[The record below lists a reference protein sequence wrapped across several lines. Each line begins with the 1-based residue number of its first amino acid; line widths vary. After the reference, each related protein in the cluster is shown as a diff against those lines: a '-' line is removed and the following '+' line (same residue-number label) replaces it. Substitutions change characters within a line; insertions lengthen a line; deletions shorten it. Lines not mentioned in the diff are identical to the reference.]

1 MKAALT
7 NIVVGIY
14 MLWTHVTLRTSLL
27 KASLTVE
34 KTQEHLLLKILRE
47 NSQTEFGKEHNF
59 ERISSV
65 EEFRERVPIND
76 YNSLEPHITRQ
87 QEGNLELTVAEPVFY
102 TRTSGTTGRHK
113 YIPLTRFGVNQIKHF
128 QKQLAYSLWRKT
140 DFFKGTVLGF
150 FSPGIEGR
158 LANGIP
164 FGSTSGATYESLSSI
179 FEKKFEIPKEAFN
192 LDNVEAKYEVYA
204 LCALVNGSTTGISSV
219 NPSSLLKV
227 CMLIEQRAE
236 ELLDALVD
244 GKDTNLLKGTASIL
258 PSLRSQLLPY
268 RKASL
273 SQVLDKDGTIPPD
286 ILWPKLSALVTWTG
300 GSCGIALEK
309 LKSYLP
315 LNVNIV
321 EMGYSCSEFNGTV
334 NIDIKR
340 NTCLPLLT
348 DNFYEFVAKEDW
360 ESNSPKFLLLNEI
373 DADKDYYIFVT
384 TASGLYRYD
393 INDVVRATDGVGN
406 CPGLRFVRKGKGMTN
421 ITGEKI
427 SEDQAIAAVS
437 YGLKSAGY
445 ITETFLVLAE
455 EDASTYRIFVESS
468 QNISV
473 DLLSEK
479 IEGELRK
486 RNAEYDDKRASGRLN
501 PVEVERLFEGA
512 GEAIKTKFLQQ
523 GVRETQYKP
532 PVLAYWNEWEEW
544 IGDWTE
550 GPTS

>member
-1 MKAALT
+1 MKATLT

-14 MLWTHVTLRTSLL
+14 MLWTRITLRTSLL
-27 KASLTVE
+27 KASLRVE
-34 KTQEHLLLKILRE
+34 KIQENLLLKILRE
-47 NSQTEFGKEHNF
+47 NSQTAFGKEYNF

-65 EEFRERVPIND
+65 EEFRDWVPISGYND
-76 YNSLEPHITRQ
+76 LEPYITRQ

-113 YIPLTRFGVNQIKHF
+113 NIPMTRSGVNQIKHF

-179 FEKKFEIPKEAFN
+179 FEKKFGIPKEAFN

-204 LCALVNGSTTGISSV
+204 LSALVHGSTTGISSV

-244 GKDTNLLKGTASIL
+244 GKETNLLKGTASIL
-258 PSLRSQLLPY
+258 PRLRSQLLPS

-273 SQVLDKDGTIPPD
+273 SLALDKDGTIPPD

-315 LNVNIV
+315 LKVNIV

-334 NIDIKR
+334 NIDINR
-340 NTCLPLLT
+340 NICIPIFT

-360 ESNSPKFLLLNEI
+360 ESNSPKFLSLNEI
-373 DADKDYYIFVT
+373 DADNDYYIFVT
-384 TASGLYRYD
+384 TSSGLYRYD
-393 INDVVRATDGVGN
+393 INDVVRATEGVGN

-437 YGLKSAGY
+437 NGLMSAGY
-445 ITETFLVLAE
+445 ITETFLVLADE
-455 EDASTYRIFVESS
+455 EASTYRIFVESS
-468 QNISV
+468 QNIST

-501 PVEVERLFEGA
+501 TVEVKRLFEGA
-512 GEAIKTKFLQQ
+512 GEAIKTKSLKQ

-532 PVLAYWNEWEEW
+532 PVLAYWNEWKEW
-544 IGDWTE
+544 IVDWTE
-550 GPTS
+550 GPES

>member
-76 YNSLEPHITRQ
+76 YNSLEPYITRQ

-113 YIPLTRFGVNQIKHF
+113 YIPLTRSGVNQIKHF

-204 LCALVNGSTTGISSV
+204 LSALVHGSITGISSV

>member
-76 YNSLEPHITRQ
+76 YNNLEPYITRQ

-113 YIPLTRFGVNQIKHF
+113 YIPLTRSGVNQIKHF

-164 FGSTSGATYESLSSI
+164 FGSTSGATYESLFSI

-204 LCALVNGSTTGISSV
+204 LCALVHGSTTGISSV

-437 YGLKSAGY
+437 YGLKSAGC

>member
-14 MLWTHVTLRTSLL
+14 MLWTRITLRTSLL

-34 KTQEHLLLKILRE
+34 KTQENLLLKILRE

-76 YNSLEPHITRQ
+76 YNNLEPYITRQ

-204 LCALVNGSTTGISSV
+204 LSALVHGSITGISSV

>member
-76 YNSLEPHITRQ
+76 YNNLEPYITRQ

-113 YIPLTRFGVNQIKHF
+113 YIPLTRSGVNQIKHF

-140 DFFKGTVLGF
+140 DFCKGTVLGF

>member
-1 MKAALT
+1 M
-7 NIVVGIY
+7 
-14 MLWTHVTLRTSLL
+14 
-27 KASLTVE
+27 
-34 KTQEHLLLKILRE
+34 
-47 NSQTEFGKEHNF
+47 
-59 ERISSV
+59 
-65 EEFRERVPIND
+65 
-76 YNSLEPHITRQ
+76 
-87 QEGNLELTVAEPVFY
+87 
-102 TRTSGTTGRHK
+102 
-113 YIPLTRFGVNQIKHF
+113 
-128 QKQLAYSLWRKT
+128 
-140 DFFKGTVLGF
+140 
-150 FSPGIEGR
+150 
-158 LANGIP
+158 
-164 FGSTSGATYESLSSI
+164 
-179 FEKKFEIPKEAFN
+179 
-192 LDNVEAKYEVYA
+192 DNVEAKYEVYA
-204 LCALVNGSTTGISSV
+204 LSALVHGSITGISSV

>member
-76 YNSLEPHITRQ
+76 YNSLEPYITRQ

-113 YIPLTRFGVNQIKHF
+113 YIPLTRSGVNQIKHF

-204 LCALVNGSTTGISSV
+204 LSALVHGSITGISSV

-258 PSLRSQLLPY
+258 PSLRSQLLPS

-273 SQVLDKDGTIPPD
+273 SLALDKDGTIPPD

-373 DADKDYYIFVT
+373 DAGKDYYIFVT

-437 YGLKSAGY
+437 YGLKSAGC

>member
-76 YNSLEPHITRQ
+76 YNSLEPYITRQ

-113 YIPLTRFGVNQIKHF
+113 YIPLTRSGVNQIKHF

-204 LCALVNGSTTGISSV
+204 LSALVHGSTTGISSV

>member
-1 MKAALT
+1 MKAALI

-76 YNSLEPHITRQ
+76 YNKLEPYITRQ

-113 YIPLTRFGVNQIKHF
+113 YIPLTRSGVNQIKHF
-128 QKQLAYSLWRKT
+128 QRQLAYSLWRKT

-204 LCALVNGSTTGISSV
+204 LSALVHGSITGISSV

-273 SQVLDKDGTIPPD
+273 SQVLDKDGKIPPD

-437 YGLKSAGY
+437 YGLKSAGC

>member
-76 YNSLEPHITRQ
+76 YNNLEPYITRQ

-393 INDVVRATDGVGN
+393 INDGVRATDGVGN

>member
-76 YNSLEPHITRQ
+76 YNNLEPYITRQ

-113 YIPLTRFGVNQIKHF
+113 YIPLTRSGVNQIKHF

-204 LCALVNGSTTGISSV
+204 LCALVHGSTTGISSV

>member
-76 YNSLEPHITRQ
+76 YNNLEPYITRQ

-113 YIPLTRFGVNQIKHF
+113 YIPLTRSGVNQIKHF

>member
-14 MLWTHVTLRTSLL
+14 MLWTRITLRTSLL

-34 KTQEHLLLKILRE
+34 KTQEYLLLKILRE

-76 YNSLEPHITRQ
+76 YNNLEPYITNQ
-87 QEGNLELTVAEPVFY
+87 QEGNLELTVAKPVFY

-113 YIPLTRFGVNQIKHF
+113 YIPMTRSGVNQIKHF

-179 FEKKFEIPKEAFN
+179 FAKKFKIPKEAFK

-204 LCALVNGSTTGISSV
+204 LSALVHGSTTGISSV

-340 NTCLPLLT
+340 NTCIPLLT
-348 DNFYEFVAKEDW
+348 DNFYEFVTKEDW

-437 YGLKSAGY
+437 YGLKSAGC

-468 QNISV
+468 QNFSV

>member
-76 YNSLEPHITRQ
+76 YNNLEPYITRQ

-113 YIPLTRFGVNQIKHF
+113 YIPLTRSGVNQIKHF

-204 LCALVNGSTTGISSV
+204 LCALVHGSTTGISSV

-273 SQVLDKDGTIPPD
+273 SQVLDTDGTIPPD

>member
-76 YNSLEPHITRQ
+76 YNSLEPYITRQ

>member
-14 MLWTHVTLRTSLL
+14 MLWTRITLRTSLL

-34 KTQEHLLLKILRE
+34 KTQENLLLKILRE
-47 NSQTEFGKEHNF
+47 NSQTEFGKKHNF

-76 YNSLEPHITRQ
+76 YNNLEPYITRQ
-87 QEGNLELTVAEPVFY
+87 QQGNLELTVTDPVFY

-113 YIPLTRFGVNQIKHF
+113 YIPMTRSGVNQIKHF

>member
-76 YNSLEPHITRQ
+76 YNSLEPYITRQ

-204 LCALVNGSTTGISSV
+204 LSALVHGSTTGISSV

>member
-76 YNSLEPHITRQ
+76 YNNLEPYITRQ

-113 YIPLTRFGVNQIKHF
+113 YIPLTRSGVNQIKHF

-204 LCALVNGSTTGISSV
+204 LCALVHGSTTGVSSV

-273 SQVLDKDGTIPPD
+273 SQVLDTDGTIPPD

>member
-76 YNSLEPHITRQ
+76 YNKLEPYITRQ

-113 YIPLTRFGVNQIKHF
+113 YIPLTRSGVNQIKHF

-204 LCALVNGSTTGISSV
+204 LSALVHGSITGISSV

-360 ESNSPKFLLLNEI
+360 ESNSPKFLSLNEI

-437 YGLKSAGY
+437 YGLKSAGC

>member
-1 MKAALT
+1 MKAALI

-14 MLWTHVTLRTSLL
+14 MLWIRITLRTSLL

-76 YNSLEPHITRQ
+76 YNKLEPYITRQ

-113 YIPLTRFGVNQIKHF
+113 YIPLTRSGVNQIKHF

-204 LCALVNGSTTGISSV
+204 LSALVHGSTTGISSV

-437 YGLKSAGY
+437 YGLKSAGC